1 MRVCVCVLL
10 NSISLELQNIPLP
23 WICIIMSEQQILRHS
38 LVIILENI
46 VSETILCI
54 LLIGAAARYLSNY
67 NWIQQSLRVNFV
79 FHKLGLS
86 HIDWLHVFD
95 FDLRFTHLWLY
106 QPSLRCNFCCLHFF
120 LMEFNFFSL
129 FISFNAIMTC
139 VCFSHS
145 PFAKPHNSKEQ
156 AWSSMILMNRVAI
169 MISSLFFRFLRKMFA
184 ATFSSYIHLAKNWE
198 RVCCVRICDINENE
212 PLRLDFKSDFI
223 FSSFLNSF
231 NNFQAFTFWNLWKP
245 VASVKMRSEELI
257 EWITYI

>member
-1 MRVCVCVLL
+1 MYKKNNNEQKKQIRSHRVIFSYLNLNMAFLGASLCVCVLL

-95 FDLRFTHLWLY
+95 FDLRFTHLLALSAVFKM
-106 QPSLRCNFCCLHFF
+106 QF
-120 LMEFNFFSL
+120 LLFAFFSYGIQ
-129 FISFNAIMTC
+129 ISFVI
-139 VCFSHS
+139 
-145 PFAKPHNSKEQ
+145 
-156 AWSSMILMNRVAI
+156 
-169 MISSLFFRFLRKMFA
+169 
-184 ATFSSYIHLAKNWE
+184 Y
-198 RVCCVRICDINENE
+198 
-212 PLRLDFKSDFI
+212 
-223 FSSFLNSF
+223 
-231 NNFQAFTFWNLWKP
+231 
-245 VASVKMRSEELI
+245 LI
-257 EWITYI
+257 ECNHDMRVFFSFSFC